1 MPLKLSQVFGTNLP
15 VTGEK
20 CVKFIGQHSVELV
33 GGLLNAELPSEI
45 LDDNIADVLALE
57 GLDGFVVLGEQGG
70 QVLLAQF

>member
-1 MPLKLSQVFGTNLP
+1 ML

-20 CVKFIGQHSVELV
+20 CVKLFGQHFVELV

-45 LDDNIADVLALE
+45 LDDNIADVLPLE
-57 GLDGFVVLGEQGG
+57 GLDRLVVLGEQAG